1 MEISILDLVSLDL
14 IEVFGTMMGW
24 SQEVLFKKRRFLDI
38 IWEGWQEFI
47 LKKKLNEW
55 VSGWVEKMACIRA
68 SFSDL

>member
-38 IWEGWQEFI
+38 IWEGIGWQEYSE
-47 LKKKLNEW
+47 KKVKW
-55 VSGWVEKMACIRA
+55 MGGWLGREDGMY
-68 SFSDL
+68 